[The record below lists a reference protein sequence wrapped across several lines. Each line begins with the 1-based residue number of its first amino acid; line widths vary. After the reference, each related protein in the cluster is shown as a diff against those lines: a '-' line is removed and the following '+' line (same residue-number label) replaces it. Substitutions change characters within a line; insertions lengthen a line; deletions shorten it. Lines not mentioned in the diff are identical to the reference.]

1 MSERTDEA
9 RFAHI
14 AGTVA
19 HDVRDVSFLCQYIY
33 RLRRRLAAAETAGDI
48 DPATDRD
55 PVAIHRRAP
64 FAYGQWR
71 SDLAYL
77 LEQVDAQA
85 ARLAAVEQLLQEADI
100 TCSCCQSWVETL
112 QAALHAGAVGAAE
125 ETHEQ

>member
-33 RLRRRLAAAETAGDI
+33 RLRRRLAEAETAGDI

-55 PVAIHRRAP
+55 PVAIRRRAP

-77 LEQVDAQA
+77 LEQIDAQA
-85 ARLAAVEQLLQEADI
+85 TRLAAANVWAHMHRDVNHGCGECRALL
-100 TCSCCQSWVETL
+100 
-112 QAALHAGAVGAAE
+112 AAYGAARPKE
-125 ETHEQ
+125 AIDGD

>member
-1 MSERTDEA
+1 MSEPTDEA

-19 HDVRDVSFLCQYIY
+19 HDVRDVSFLCQYVY

-55 PVAIHRRAP
+55 PVAIRQRAP

-77 LEQVDAQA
+77 IEQVDAQA
-85 ARLAAVEQLLQEADI
+85 HEIARLTAELAECWDQFEKEQEY
-100 TCSCCQSWVETL
+100 
-112 QAALHAGAVGAAE
+112 G
-125 ETHEQ
+125 